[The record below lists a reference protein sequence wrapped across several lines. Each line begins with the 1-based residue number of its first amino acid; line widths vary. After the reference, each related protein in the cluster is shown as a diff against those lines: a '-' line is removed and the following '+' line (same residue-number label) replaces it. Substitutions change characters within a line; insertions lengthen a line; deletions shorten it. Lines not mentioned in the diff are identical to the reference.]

1 MRPILRPATF
11 LVPLL
16 LALVPRPAAAQVEPY
31 LRKPIADV
39 RLDIQGQPTTETEL
53 RDLLET
59 RIGEPL
65 TAAQVRESIVHLM
78 ALGRFDD
85 VEVNA
90 QLTAAGVV
98 LTYDLR
104 PRRVVRAIEFRGRL
118 GLPEGELRTQ
128 VADRYGTSPALSRAT
143 DIADSL
149 RDLYR
154 DHGYPDARI
163 TPYADVQSR
172 PGQVTLAFDI
182 EAGAQ
187 ARVDKVNMGEIDRS
201 LDPAELRRRL
211 HLREGTGY
219 DPADVAR
226 RVSDYTD
233 WLRGKGFY
241 EANIG
246 VLPRYS
252 ADNATVQL
260 DVTAVRGPHVVV
272 ELAGDAVP
280 SARLDDLV
288 PIERENSVDQDL
300 IEDWTGNIERH
311 LRLQG
316 YKDARA
322 AAERRE
328 AGSELRIVFTVRRG
342 PRYVIDT
349 IDVAGNHSVEKADLL
364 ALLAPLKLV
373 PGQPFAERTVEAGV
387 EKIRGRYLSD
397 GFTTASAKPE
407 YRNQRT
413 GDEVR
418 AAIVIQVVEGPRTVV
433 DSVAFA
439 GNEQVPAAELQR
451 AIKTRAGSPFFL
463 PALDDDRNS
472 LLQTYLDRGYL
483 LASVGLP
490 DDRNLLS
497 ADRPRANVRFL
508 IHEGPQ
514 IVLDH
519 VLIVGNQ
526 HTKTSTIR
534 NALQL
539 VPGQPLAFD
548 RLVDAQ
554 QRVAALGLFRRVSVS
569 QLQRGSEPKRDVLVT
584 VQESPAT
591 SIAYGGGLEGA
602 KRQRVDAN
610 GNAVEAIELAPR
622 GLFDIG
628 RRNLWGKNRSIA
640 FNGSFAVRPEFTGVV
655 GTGLREY
662 RALGTYREPRIFGVA
677 ADLMITGGVEQAVRP
692 AYSFNRRGVR
702 AEVARTLSRTLTLYA
717 RYGLDRTRLI
727 NRPGI
732 NTLTFQQE
740 VLLGR
745 ILPQVRL
752 SKLSSSVVRDT
763 RDDPVDPG
771 RGLLASIDGEVAP
784 QFLGS
789 EVGVAKT
796 LLQAFVYRQLP
807 GRRRLVFAGGIRVG
821 FASGYGTTERRDD
834 QGNLVL
840 DPTTGKPIIDQ
851 VTSPPLSE
859 RFFAGGNTTVRGV
872 AEDTLGTPGTLVNG
886 FATGGGSLLILNG
899 ELRFS
904 VWKSLAA
911 VTFVDAGNVYALA
924 STFQPTNLQPA
935 VGVGLR
941 YKSPIGPIRVDL
953 GFNLNRRVLG
963 TQRESLTVIS
973 FGIGQAF

>member
-1 MRPILRPATF
+1 MRPTLRPAIF
-11 LVPLL
+11 LVALL
-16 LALVPRPAAAQVEPY
+16 LALVSRPAAAQVEPY
-31 LRKPIADV
+31 LGKPIADV

-90 QLTAAGVV
+90 QLTAAGGVV
-98 LTYDLR
+98 LTYEMRPLR
-104 PRRVVRAIEFRGRL
+104 AVRAIEFRGRL
-118 GLPEGELRTQ
+118 GLPESELRTQ
-128 VADRYGTSPALSRAT
+128 VVDRYGTSPAVSRAA

-154 DHGYPDARI
+154 DHGYAEARI
-163 TPYADVQSR
+163 TPHPDLQSH
-172 PGQVTLAFDI
+172 PGQMVLAFDI

-187 ARVDKVNMGEIDRS
+187 ARVDKVNIVETDRG

-211 HLREGTGY
+211 HLREGAGY

-241 EANIG
+241 EAKIG
-246 VLPRYS
+246 VLPRYT

-260 DVTAVRGPHVVV
+260 DVTALRGPHVVV
-272 ELAGDAVP
+272 ELAGDPVP
-280 SARLDDLV
+280 SARLADLV

-407 YRNQRT
+407 YRNQRA
-413 GDEVR
+413 GGEVR
-418 AAIVIQVVEGPRTVV
+418 VAVVIQVVEGPKTVV
-433 DSVAFA
+433 ASVAFA

-451 AIKTRAGSPFFL
+451 AIKTKAGSPFFL

-497 ADRPRANVRFL
+497 ADRTRANVRFL

-548 RLVDAQ
+548 KLVDAQ

-602 KRQRVDAN
+602 KRQRVDAS

-628 RRNLWGKNRSIA
+628 RRNLWGKNRSIN
-640 FNGSFAVRPEFTGVV
+640 FSSSFAVRPQSTGVV

-662 RALGTYREPRIFGVA
+662 RVLGTYREPRIFGVA
-677 ADLMITGGVEQAVRP
+677 ADLMVTGGVEQAVRP

-702 AEVARTLSRTLTLYA
+702 AEVARSLSRTSTLYT
-717 RYGLDRTRLI
+717 RYALDRTHII
-727 NRPGI
+727 NEPESI
-732 NTLTFQQE
+732 TDQI
-740 VLLGR
+740 LLGR
-745 ILPQVRL
+745 ILPPVRL
-752 SKLSSSVVRDT
+752 SKISSSAVRDT

-789 EVGVAKT
+789 EVGVAKA
-796 LLQAFVYRQLP
+796 LLQTFVYRQLP
-807 GRRRLVFAGGIRVG
+807 GQRRVVFAGGIRLG
-821 FASGYGTTERRDD
+821 FASGYGTTERRDA

-840 DPTTGKPIIDQ
+840 DPNTGKPIIDQ

-872 AEDTLGTPGTLVNG
+872 AEDTLGTPTTLVSG

-899 ELRFS
+899 ELRFPL
-904 VWKSLAA
+904 WKSLAA
-911 VTFVDAGNVYALA
+911 VTFVDAGNVYEFA

-941 YKSPIGPIRVDL
+941 YKSPIGPIRVDV

-963 TQRESLTVIS
+963 TQRESLTAIS